1 MKLNVFKNTE
11 KSVSLS
17 LRQTDKDEIELITV
31 NQDGHPINFGEILS
45 ISKSGITLYKNVD
58 NTLGFDLDDKGR
70 LNIKKVF

>member
-1 MKLNVFKNTE
+1 M
-11 KSVSLS
+11 SLS